1 MRPNLA
7 IQAFLGLYIFIFF
20 LYLFGPLV
28 IMSVTAFN
36 SAEFPAITPW
46 ECFSFR
52 WFNEGKI
59 AYDGQHL
66 AGLLSDWRLHDGII
80 SSLII
85 GAGVVTLSVPIG
97 MAAAIVLTQVRSQL
111 RDIYYSISI
120 MPVLFPGVIIGI
132 STVVLWDRIAGLGG
146 EGFIADIGRNGI
158 FLTILAQTCF
168 ISTYC
173 FLIFVARLQ
182 RFDQTQE
189 EAALDLGASQTQVF
203 FKILVPY
210 LSPAIASALSF
221 RGFRS
226 ARIKKN
232 SFLNVIA
239 FLFSF
244 ENYNTTVF
252 SILSDQTLTTVIASK
267 VRLGISPA
275 LSALALTI
283 IALTIIAAV
292 TYEVLRRRAEKR
304 YAESQEKFVKEKA
317 ADNRI
322 NKKYKAGFKIP
333 KGITA
338 ILLIVVFATYGAT
351 QIVKNDLYGQSCID
365 AADKEKKSKFL
376 EQLQTLESN
385 ELTDEELS
393 GGSLGGNQ
401 DYGDIFGDPSL
412 FQDFGGFD

>member
-1 MRPNLA
+1 
-7 IQAFLGLYIFIFF
+7 
-20 LYLFGPLV
+20 
-28 IMSVTAFN
+28 MSFTAFN

-66 AGLLSDWRLHDGII
+66 AGLFTDWRLHDGLI

-85 GAGVVTLSVPIG
+85 GAGVVCLSVPIG
-97 MAAAIVLTQVRSQL
+97 MAAAIVLTQVKSQL

-146 EGFIADIGRNGI
+146 GGFISDVGRNGI

-189 EAALDLGASQTQVF
+189 EAALDLGATQTQVF
-203 FKILVPY
+203 FKILIPY
-210 LSPAIASALSF
+210 LAPAIASA
-221 RGFRS
+221 
-226 ARIKKN
+226 A
-232 SFLNVIA
+232 VIA
-239 FLFSF
+239 FLASF

-283 IALTIIAAV
+283 IALTVIAAV
-292 TYEVLRRRAEKR
+292 TYEVLRRRQERK
-304 YAESQEKFVKEKA
+304 YIESQEVFVKEKA
-317 ADNRI
+317 ASSRV
-322 NKKYKAGFKIP
+322 NKEYKAGFKIP
-333 KGITA
+333 KGIVA
-338 ILLIVVFATYGAT
+338 LILLVIIGSYVAT
-351 QIVKNDLYGQSCID
+351 QVVKNDLYGNSCIE
-365 AADKEKKSKFL
+365 AADSIKKSKFL
-376 EQLQTLESN
+376 DQLQTLESN
-385 ELTDEELS
+385 QLSDEDLQ

-401 DYGDIFGDPSL
+401 DYGDIFGDPTL

>member
-1 MRPNLA
+1 MRSSHAMN
-7 IQAFLGLYIFIFF
+7 FLMGIYILVFF
-20 LYLFGPLV
+20 TYLFGPLI
-28 IMSVTAFN
+28 IMSFTAFN

-66 AGLLSDWRLHDGII
+66 AGLFTDWRLHDGLI

-85 GAGVVTLSVPIG
+85 GAGVVCLSVPIG
-97 MAAAIVLTQVRSQL
+97 MAAAIVLTQVKSQL

-146 EGFIADIGRNGI
+146 GGFISEVGRNGI

-168 ISTYC
+168 ISTYW

-189 EAALDLGASQTQVF
+189 EAALDLGATQTQVF
-203 FKILVPY
+203 FKILIPY
-210 LSPAIASALSF
+210 LAPAIASA
-221 RGFRS
+221 
-226 ARIKKN
+226 A
-232 SFLNVIA
+232 VIA
-239 FLFSF
+239 FLASF

-283 IALTIIAAV
+283 IALTVIAAV
-292 TYEVLRRRAEKR
+292 TYEVLRRRQERK
-304 YAESQEKFVKEKA
+304 YIESQEEFVKEKA
-317 ADNRI
+317 ASSRV
-322 NKKYKAGFKIP
+322 NKEYKAGFKIP
-333 KGITA
+333 KGIVA
-338 ILLIVVFATYGAT
+338 LILLVIIGSYVAT
-351 QIVKNDLYGQSCID
+351 QVVKNDLYGNSCIE
-365 AADKEKKSKFL
+365 AADSIKKSKFL
-376 EQLQTLESN
+376 DQLQTLESN
-385 ELTDEELS
+385 QLSDEDLQ

-401 DYGDIFGDPSL
+401 DYGDIFGDPTL

>member
-1 MRPNLA
+1 MRSSHAMN
-7 IQAFLGLYIFIFF
+7 FLMGIYILVFF
-20 LYLFGPLV
+20 TYLFGPLI
-28 IMSVTAFN
+28 IMSFTAFN

-66 AGLLSDWRLHDGII
+66 AGLFTDWRLHDGLI

-85 GAGVVTLSVPIG
+85 GAGVVCLSVPIG
-97 MAAAIVLTQVRSQL
+97 MAAAIVLTQVKSQL

-146 EGFIADIGRNGI
+146 GGFISDVGRNGI

-189 EAALDLGASQTQVF
+189 EAALDLGATQTQVF
-203 FKILVPY
+203 FKILIPY
-210 LSPAIASALSF
+210 LAPAIASA
-221 RGFRS
+221 
-226 ARIKKN
+226 A
-232 SFLNVIA
+232 VIA
-239 FLFSF
+239 FLASF

-283 IALTIIAAV
+283 IALTVIAAV
-292 TYEVLRRRAEKR
+292 TYEVLRRRQER
-304 YAESQEKFVKEKA
+304 IFIESQEEFVKEKA
-317 ADNRI
+317 ASSRVNRE
-322 NKKYKAGFKIP
+322 YKARLKIP
-333 KGITA
+333 KGIVA
-338 ILLIVVFATYGAT
+338 LILLVIIGSYVAT
-351 QIVKNDLYGQSCID
+351 QVVKNDLYGNSCIE
-365 AADKEKKSKFL
+365 AADSIKKSKFL
-376 EQLQTLESN
+376 DQLQTLESN
-385 ELTDEELS
+385 QLSDEDLQ

-401 DYGDIFGDPSL
+401 DYGDIFGDPTL

>member
-1 MRPNLA
+1 MRSSHAMNLLMG
-7 IQAFLGLYIFIFF
+7 IYILVFF
-20 LYLFGPLV
+20 TYLFGPLI
-28 IMSVTAFN
+28 IMSFTAFN

-66 AGLLSDWRLHDGII
+66 AGLFTDWRLHDGLI

-85 GAGVVTLSVPIG
+85 GAGVVCLSVPIG
-97 MAAAIVLTQVRSQL
+97 MAAAIVLTQVKSQL

-146 EGFIADIGRNGI
+146 GGFISDVGRNGI

-189 EAALDLGASQTQVF
+189 EAALDLGATQTQVF
-203 FKILVPY
+203 FKILIPY
-210 LSPAIASALSF
+210 LAPAIASA
-221 RGFRS
+221 
-226 ARIKKN
+226 A
-232 SFLNVIA
+232 VIA
-239 FLFSF
+239 FLASF

-283 IALTIIAAV
+283 IVLTVIAAV
-292 TYEVLRRRAEKR
+292 TYEVLRRRQERK
-304 YAESQEKFVKEKA
+304 YIESQEEFVKEKA
-317 ADNRI
+317 ASSRVNRE
-322 NKKYKAGFKIP
+322 YKDGFKIP
-333 KGITA
+333 KGIVA
-338 ILLIVVFATYGAT
+338 LILFVIIGSYVAT
-351 QIVKNDLYGQSCID
+351 QVIKNDLYGNSCIE
-365 AADKEKKSKFL
+365 AADSIKKSKFL
-376 EQLQTLESN
+376 DQLQTLESN
-385 ELTDEELS
+385 QLSDEDLQ

-401 DYGDIFGDPSL
+401 DYGDIFGDPTL

>member
-1 MRPNLA
+1 MTSSHVMK
-7 IQAFLGLYIFIFF
+7 FMMGLYLFIFF
-20 LYLFGPLV
+20 TYLFGPLI
-28 IMSVTAFN
+28 IMSFTAFN

-46 ECFSFR
+46 ECFTFR

-66 AGLLSDWRLHDGII
+66 AGLFTDWRLHDGLI

-85 GAGVVTLSVPIG
+85 GGGVVLLAVPIG
-97 MAAAIVLTQVRSQL
+97 MAAAIVLTQVKSQL

-132 STVVLWDRIAGLGG
+132 STVVLWDRLAGLGG
-146 EGFIADIGRNGI
+146 EGFISEIGRNGI

-203 FKILVPY
+203 FKILIPY
-210 LSPAIASALSF
+210 LAPAIASA
-221 RGFRS
+221 
-226 ARIKKN
+226 A
-232 SFLNVIA
+232 VIA
-239 FLFSF
+239 FLASF

-275 LSALALTI
+275 LSALALSI

-292 TYEVLRRRAEKR
+292 TYEILRRREEKK
-304 YAESQEKFVKEKA
+304 YALSQEKYVTEKA
-317 ADNRI
+317 VTSRI
-322 NKKYKAGFKIP
+322 DKDYKVGFKIP
-333 KGITA
+333 KGIVA
-338 ILLIVVFATYGAT
+338 IILLVILCSYGGT
-351 QIVKNDLYGQSCID
+351 QILKNDLYGQSCID

-376 EQLQTLESN
+376 DQLQVLEQN
-385 ELTDEELS
+385 ELSDEEL
-393 GGSLGGNQ
+393 GGGNLGGNQ
-401 DYGDIFGDPSL
+401 DYGDIFGDPNL
-412 FQDFGGFD
+412 FQDFAF

>member
-1 MRPNLA
+1 MKPTYFIN
-7 IQAFLGLYIFIFF
+7 FMMGMYIFIFF
-20 LYLFGPLV
+20 AYLFGPLIV
-28 IMSVTAFN
+28 MSITAFN
-36 SAEFPAITPW
+36 SAEFPSISPW

-85 GAGVVTLSVPIG
+85 GAGVVSLSVPIG

-146 EGFIADIGRNGI
+146 DGFISSVGRNGI

-189 EAALDLGASQTQVF
+189 EAALDLGATQTQVF

-210 LSPAIASALSF
+210 LMPAIASA
-221 RGFRS
+221 
-226 ARIKKN
+226 A
-232 SFLNVIA
+232 VIA

-283 IALTIIAAV
+283 IASVSYTHLTLP
-292 TYEVLRRRAEKR
+292 T
-304 YAESQEKFVKEKA
+304 S
-317 ADNRI
+317 
-322 NKKYKAGFKIP
+322 
-333 KGITA
+333 
-338 ILLIVVFATYGAT
+338 
-351 QIVKNDLYGQSCID
+351 DLV
-365 AADKEKKSKFL
+365 
-376 EQLQTLESN
+376 
-385 ELTDEELS
+385 
-393 GGSLGGNQ
+393 
-401 DYGDIFGDPSL
+401 
-412 FQDFGGFD
+412 